1 MDKFVLQNAWIILIC
16 PLYVFV
22 FNAFF
27 CKKNKESAGQ
37 IGVSISFI
45 NLVFALLLAKAFYSK
60 VLLDPESFPL
70 RQFIPWEYLWLPFN
84 SELNATIGILL
95 DPISVMMMLVITTI
109 AFVVNIYSIG
119 YMKEDPAKTRF
130 FSLLALFCFSMLGL
144 VLSTNI
150 IQMFVFWELVGASSY
165 SLIGFWYH
173 KPSAVAACKK
183 AFIITRFADAFFLLG
198 IIIVAYSSG
207 SFDFVVLN
215 DTSTATALNKSFVLC
230 GFSLNLLTVST
241 ILIFA
246 GGWGKSAM
254 FPLHVW
260 LPDAMEGPTPVSSII
275 HSATMVVAGVFLT
288 ARMFPLFAESDF
300 TLYFIAFIG
309 AFTSLFAAVIACTQ
323 NDIKRILA
331 FSTLSQL
338 GYMIFSLG
346 VSKMSGPESGIN
358 ILGYQASMFHIF
370 THAFFKCMLF
380 LVAGSVIHAVHSND
394 IFKMGGLRK
403 YMPFTYFA
411 TLIGCLALGGIWPLS
426 GFWSKDEIILA
437 AFQSHHEIIACV
449 GLLTGA
455 LTSFYMFRLFLVV
468 FHGKSN
474 FDTDKLHP
482 HEDKLMTLP
491 IVLLIIPSLCSG
503 LSMSTFL
510 EFVKPAM
517 VTPEIHL
524 HHLSWLPYL
533 ATGMG
538 LAGISF
544 AILLYGRGEY
554 KMAESIKNNFQ
565 KTYTLVS
572 NKFYFDELYLFIVH
586 KVIFKYFALP
596 IKWFDRTIV
605 DGSINLCG
613 ELCNISGIIV
623 NLFQNG
629 RMQWY
634 LALSI
639 VGFYFVI
646 HYGELPF

>member
-1 MDKFVLQNAWIILIC
+1 MDNFILQNAWIILIC
-16 PLYVFV
+16 PLYIFI

-45 NLVFALLLAKAFYSK
+45 NLVFALLLAKAYYTK
-60 VLLDPESFPL
+60 VLLDPETYPL
-70 RQFIPWEYLWLPFN
+70 RQFIPWEYLWLPF
-84 SELNATIGILL
+84 SEELNATIGILL
-95 DPISVMMMLVITTI
+95 DPISVMMMIVITTI
-109 AFVVNIYSIG
+109 AFLVNIYSIG
-119 YMKEDPAKTRF
+119 YMKNDPSKTRF

-183 AFIITRFADAFFLLG
+183 AFLITRFADAIFLLG
-198 IIIVAYSSG
+198 IIIVAFTSG
-207 SFDFVVLN
+207 SFDFLVLN
-215 DTSTATALNKSFVLC
+215 DTTTANALKKEFIFC

-241 ILIFA
+241 IFIFA

-288 ARMFPLFAESDF
+288 ARMFPLFAKSDF
-300 TLYFIAFIG
+300 TLYLIAFVG

-346 VSKMSGPESGIN
+346 VSKMCGPDAGIN

-403 YMPFTYFA
+403 AMPFTYLA

-426 GFWSKDEIILA
+426 GFWSKDEIILT

-449 GLLTGA
+449 GLLTGG
-455 LTSFYMFRLFLVV
+455 LTSFYMFRLFFVV
-468 FHGKSN
+468 FHGKSK
-474 FDTDKLHP
+474 FDSNMHP

-491 IVLLIIPSLCSG
+491 IVILIIPSLISG

-510 EFVKPAM
+510 EYVKPAM
-517 VTPEIHL
+517 VIEEIYL
-524 HHLSWLPYL
+524 HHLSWLPYC
-533 ATGMG
+533 ASGIG
-538 LAGISF
+538 AAGILLAFSF
-544 AILLYGRGEY
+544 YGRGEY
-554 KMAESIKNNFQ
+554 KAAESIKLSFN
-565 KTYTLVS
+565 KIYTLIS
-572 NKFYFDELYLFIVH
+572 NKFYVDELYLFIVH
-586 KVIFKYFALP
+586 KFIFKFFAAP

-613 ELCNISGIIV
+613 ELCSICGIVV

-634 LALSI
+634 IALSI
-639 VGFYFVI
+639 IGFYCVLHF
-646 HYGELPF
+646 GKLPF